1 MPDPAHC
8 DCPAFRC
15 IVAASD
21 LTPGSKRAFRKAL
34 ALSRDLGAHLH
45 LLHVVPVPPV
55 RSVFFLSMGSHPTPD
70 TCARTAFKARK
81 RLEDFL
87 RGERLGDV
95 AFTSAVRTGVPHRE
109 VLVYLAEVGADL
121 LVVGERPETR
131 PQHLLQHFLFESV
144 GERLRRIAPCPV
156 LTVR

>member
-1 MPDPAHC
+1 MPDPAPC
-8 DCPAFRC
+8 DCPVFGC

-21 LTPGSKRAFRKAL
+21 LTPGSKRALRKAL
-34 ALSRDLGAHLH
+34 ALSRGLGAHLH
-45 LLHVVPVPPV
+45 LLHVAPVPTV
-55 RSVFFLSMGSHPTPD
+55 RPVFFLSVGSHPTPD

-87 RGERLGDV
+87 RGEQLDGV
-95 AFTSAVRTGVPHRE
+95 AFTAAVRTGVPHRE

-131 PQHLLQHFLFESV
+131 PQHLLQHLVFESV
-144 GERLRRIAPCPV
+144 GEKLRRVAPCPV